1 MVYSRV
7 VLRGYLDPILSILC
21 IVWISSVLSILGFL
35 ACKTRRAR
43 EFPSVEVGFMYPRS
57 LVGCEEF
64 SNKADQFK
72 YIDSLD

>member
-7 VLRGYLDPILSILC
+7 VLRGYLDPILSVLC
-21 IVWISSVLSILGFL
+21 IVWVSVLSILGFL
-35 ACKTRRAR
+35 ACKTRAR